1 MHKVLVIGATSKIAH
16 ETSKVFAA
24 TGAWLVLVGRNQ
36 AKLAAVADDLRVRG
50 AGKVEVLL
58 NDLNQI
64 DRHPEMVRSATEAFG
79 GLDMALIAHGTLPDQ
94 RSCEQSVE
102 ETMKELSTNCLSV
115 ISILTLLANYFEPQ
129 RRGCI
134 AVITSVAGDRG
145 RQSNYVYGM
154 AKGGVSLFLQGMRNR
169 LFKAG
174 VQVVTI
180 KPGFVDTPMTA
191 SFSKNFLYANAQ
203 TVGKRI
209 YRSMIK
215 GNDVVYVPWF
225 WRWIMVLIKIIPERV
240 FKQIRL

>member
-1 MHKVLVIGATSKIAH
+1 MHKVLVVGATSKIAH

-36 AKLAAVADDLRVRG
+36 AKLAAVAEDLRVRG

-58 NDLNQI
+58 CDLNHI
-64 DRHPEMVRSATEAFG
+64 HRHPEMVRSATEAFG

-94 RSCEQSVE
+94 GTCEQSVE
-102 ETMKELSTNCLSV
+102 ETMKELTTNCLSV
-115 ISILTLLANYFEPQ
+115 ISILTLLANYFEEQ

-154 AKGGVSLFLQGMRNR
+154 AKGGVSLFSQGMRNR

-191 SFSKNFLYANAQ
+191 SFPKNFLYTDAQ
-203 TVGKRI
+203 SVGKRI
-209 YRSMIK
+209 YRSMMK
-215 GNDVVYVPWF
+215 GKDIVYIPWF
-225 WRWIMVLIKIIPERV
+225 WRWIMMVIKIIPEGV
-240 FKQIRL
+240 FKRTRL